1 MVCSVVINTI
11 IQVLVLLLLSLP
23 LSLLCINYTSHTTLL
38 ANYLEYCFFTANI
51 SSNVYNQVFQ
61 DSIVKF
67 SSLPPEH
74 FTDTL
79 CNILSGISFT
89 TEVGAF
95 FVKPT
100 PQNTQEQLSSYVNL
114 TLVNKS
120 AGKYDSVQDKSYE
133 LESIQLTLGRIHH
146 RDSSAAVGISYD
158 NALVPSLDFTQASTS
173 DLCDFLKLF
182 KADVSD
188 TVTEEEASDE
198 LLKFIPTAAVN
209 KQRPP
214 SKASTSTCKGCS
226 FVTHCS
232 WCRQECCEHYPL
244 KICSY
249 PRTGFVSC
257 ALCSECISY
266 NKHQDAKE
274 WVQASLNFL
283 TQPNDETIIA
293 SLGCALVAIALGFD
307 PRKLLK
313 EIAKQL
319 HMQGINSVAYSI
331 LNLAISISKE
341 VEPQLCILAS
351 SILQDLAKE
360 EKMTSKERYT
370 LALASKEALDVAL
383 DRNATLPDSEIRL
396 RKIECLIDQLFKERF
411 QKHLAEERLFDI
423 FVDLAFFTDAIHQ
436 NDAGQTRLQIIKKL
450 QENEPAL
457 FSSSL
462 FSSNL
467 AQMLDSVIVW
477 KEQQDLKFSDLP
489 MYVKEMVQLLFL
501 PSGEDLPPLDLAD
514 LGSILSN
521 FSEDDVSFHNATIT
535 AMQLVFDHF
544 HVLYSSSLIG
554 ACNKNIATPQPVCSP
569 CDGSTSIFVPSYKE
583 LTPPF
588 RETLPAIFQN
598 QDLKAFEESVV
609 QLFITQ
615 KWSNFDV
622 TSVYIDKAPV
632 CRSQAQKVICYL
644 QAAMWMVKNFNSDS
658 KYPTDVLYAY
668 KSILIHLLRL
678 CCETA
683 LYDCCNP
690 ALELYVI
697 RIAIGLIRKIVQVP
711 NACLV
716 FTEEDAFFLKSLL
729 KRLSKVVDMNSPS
742 FYLPILSLSEADVAD
757 TLIRKPHS
765 AFIFELQ
772 SINPN
777 LRALKDV
784 DLNYQL
790 YQNDILFSIF
800 PLKNSSDS
808 RARAMDGLLNSQGL
822 SWNDVSQAMSTP
834 LCPRD
839 EDGWLI
845 QTPELGVP
853 LEYSK
858 LVGFVF
864 DADKDEPS
872 LELLVVEAD
881 PKAGKK
887 GLFSQEDASVMLQ
900 LDLDDGALF
909 FSLDPPSEH
918 LDKSFHPFQQ
928 WRHPE
933 KINGT
938 EVLKTMF
945 ITDYLMKS
953 FTTGTDISS
962 KPPFKQRSCK
972 DGLTKNLPPLLQ
984 EAIRSTKERR
994 SKGSHCRRSRFWLE
1008 SKEVK
1013 YTKSQKGS
1021 RYVYYFRDVD
1031 IEVKSESS
1039 PFGIDLTLNQDNS
1052 PESPHISF
1060 ARDMTKHYSELSE
1073 YFPVFARLQELSKLQ
1088 FFSLELQS
1096 LVEIVKAKYPE
1107 KAASLTCFIQS
1118 FKQNKSLPSST
1129 CTWVPAVTSPKLQ
1142 SIFYGGVKLD
1152 FANLIA
1158 SAATF
1163 FCVRGK
1169 NTLDFFM
1176 SGCSGDEVLESKYI
1190 EPYEIVNQDSLQ
1202 ILHDVIKKTSCEV
1215 RDCSDIFHGIYLI
1228 QKEKEVSVGVSCDV
1242 FKTVSAMLKADKE
1255 IMHFSAMELRSDVGK
1270 NVLNTY
1276 LHAFMQQLG
1285 RDTCSTTNPVAGDFV
1300 KGVRFSREGAECIFD
1315 KLEHAIT
1322 VSVQFKPK
1330 KLSSQKEIVHYYAYS
1345 PPSGTAEIQNRSSE
1359 TRFNSWNQANLDD
1372 KESFSS
1378 SDVSKASSNDS
1389 TTLQIKFPGEIQS
1402 ASSPTE
1408 SLQFIQFMQEGIKEL
1423 PSANERV
1430 TSSTFRQINSAELN
1444 KHLDRLYHSVLF
1456 Y

>member
-1 MVCSVVINTI
+1 M
-11 IQVLVLLLLSLP
+11 
-23 LSLLCINYTSHTTLL
+23 
-38 ANYLEYCFFTANI
+38 
-51 SSNVYNQVFQ
+51 
-61 DSIVKF
+61 KF

-89 TEVGAF
+89 TDVGAF
-95 FVKPT
+95 CVKPT
-100 PQNTQEQLSSYVNL
+100 PQSTQEQLSSYVNL

-120 AGKYDSVQDKSYE
+120 AATYDSVQDKSYE
-133 LESIQLTLGRIHH
+133 LESIRSTFERIHH
-146 RDSSAAVGISYD
+146 RDSSATICISYDD
-158 NALVPSLDFTQASTS
+158 NALVPSLDITQASTS
-173 DLCDFLKLF
+173 DLCAFLKLF

-188 TVTEEEASDE
+188 TVTEKEASDE

-214 SKASTSTCKGCS
+214 SKASTSICKGCS

-244 KICSY
+244 KTCSY

-266 NKHQDAKE
+266 NRHEDAKE
-274 WVQASLNFL
+274 WAQASLNFL

-307 PRKLLK
+307 PRKLL
-313 EIAKQL
+313 EDIAKQL
-319 HMQGINSVAYSI
+319 HTQGINSVSYSI
-331 LNLAISISKE
+331 LNLAMSISKE
-341 VEPQLCILAS
+341 IEPKLYILAS

-360 EKMTSKERYT
+360 KEMTPKERYT

-383 DRNATLPDSEIRL
+383 DRNATVPESEVK
-396 RKIECLIDQLFKERF
+396 KIEHFTNEFFIEQILEHSEKNRILS
-411 QKHLAEERLFDI
+411 I
-423 FVDLAFFTDAIHQ
+423 IVDLAYYLDAHQ
-436 NDAGQTRLQIIKKL
+436 HLIDAYKQSDAQTRLKIIQKIL
-450 QENEPAL
+450 DNEFEPFL
-457 FSSSL
+457 N
-462 FSSNL
+462 SNL
-467 AQMLDSVIVW
+467 VLKILDFVLIW
-477 KEQQDLKFSDLP
+477 MKQQGLKFSDLP
-489 MYVKEMVQLLFL
+489 MYYKEMMEFLLL
-501 PSGEDLPPLDLAD
+501 PSGEDLPPLVDIGSYLSKFFEEGFSFDGMCIPLQLLLLDNFNA
-514 LGSILSN
+514 LIYSNSIL
-521 FSEDDVSFHNATIT
+521 
-535 AMQLVFDHF
+535 
-544 HVLYSSSLIG
+544 G
-554 ACNKNIATPQPVCSP
+554 ACLKKIVTPQLVCSP
-569 CDGSTSIFVPSYKE
+569 CDDSSTSIFIPSDKA
-583 LTPPF
+583 LIPPF
-588 RETLPAIFQN
+588 RAAFPQSR
-598 QDLKAFEESVV
+598 DLKAFEERVV
-609 QLFITQ
+609 QLFTTK

-622 TSVYIDKAPV
+622 AGAYIDLAPA
-632 CRSQAQKVICYL
+632 CNSQAQKVICYL
-644 QAAMWMVKNFNSDS
+644 QAAMWMVKSLNSNS
-658 KYPTDVLYAY
+658 KYSFDELYAY
-668 KSILIHLLRL
+668 KSILIYLLRL

-683 LYDCCNP
+683 LHDCRNP

-697 RIAIGLIRKIVQVP
+697 RIAIGLIRKITRVP
-711 NACLV
+711 KACLV

-729 KRLSKVVDMNSPS
+729 QRLSKVVDLNSPS
-742 FYLPILSLSEADVAD
+742 FYLPTISLSEADFAD
-757 TLIRKPHS
+757 KLTRKLHS

-772 SINPN
+772 SINPQH
-777 LRALKDV
+777 RALKDV

-790 YQNDILFSIF
+790 YQNDVFFSTF
-800 PLKNSSDS
+800 PLKNSSDC

-928 WRHPE
+928 WRNPE

-962 KPPFKQRSCK
+962 KPPFNQRPCK
-972 DGLTKNLPPLLQ
+972 DGLTKNLPPSLQ
-984 EAIRSTKERR
+984 EAICSTEERL
-994 SKGSHCRRSRFWLE
+994 KGSQPNRRRNRFWLE

-1013 YTKSQKGS
+1013 YKKSQKGS
-1021 RYVYYFRDVD
+1021 RYVYYFGDAG

-1039 PFGIDLTLNQDNS
+1039 PFGIDLTLEQDNS
-1052 PESPHISF
+1052 PESPHMSF
-1060 ARDMTKHYSELSE
+1060 ARDMTNHYSELSE

-1088 FFSLELQS
+1088 FFSFELQS
-1096 LVEIVKAKYPE
+1096 LVETVKAKYPE
-1107 KAASLTCFIQS
+1107 KAASLTCFIQA
-1118 FKQNKSLPSST
+1118 FKQHQPLPSST
-1129 CTWVPAVTSPKLQ
+1129 YTWVPAVTSPKLQ
-1142 SIFYGGVKLD
+1142 SIFYGGVK
-1152 FANLIA
+1152 FVCENLT
-1158 SAATF
+1158 SALH
-1163 FCVRGK
+1163 CVRGK
-1169 NTLDFFM
+1169 YTTDFFM
-1176 SGCSGDEVLESKYI
+1176 SGCSGDELLESKFI
-1190 EPYEIVNQDSLQ
+1190 EPHKIVNTDSLQ
-1202 ILHDVIKKTSCEV
+1202 ILHDVIKQTSCEV
-1215 RDCSDIFHGIYLI
+1215 RDCSDIFRGIYLLE
-1228 QKEKEVSVGVSCDV
+1228 KVKEVSVGVSCNV
-1242 FKTVSAMLKADKE
+1242 FKTVSAMLNADEE
-1255 IMHFSAMELRSDVGK
+1255 IMHFSTVELRSDVDK
-1270 NVLNTY
+1270 NVLNSS
-1276 LHAFMQQLG
+1276 LHVFMQQLG
-1285 RDTCSTTNPVAGDFV
+1285 RDLGSTTNSTASGFV

-1315 KLEHAIT
+1315 EFERATT
-1322 VSVQFKPK
+1322 VSVQTKPQ
-1330 KLSSQKEIVHYYAYS
+1330 KLSQKEIVSYNAYS
-1345 PPSGTAEIQNRSSE
+1345 PPSGKAEIQNRSSE

-1378 SDVSKASSNDS
+1378 SDVSKASPNHN
-1389 TTLQIKFPGEIQS
+1389 TTLTFQINIPGEMQS
-1402 ASSPTE
+1402 VDLSITQTE
-1408 SLQFIQFMQEGIKEL
+1408 ILQDLQEMIKEL
-1423 PSANERV
+1423 SSENERV
-1430 TSSTFRQINSAELN
+1430 TSSMFRQNNSAELN
-1444 KHLDRLYHSVLF
+1444 KHLGHLYHSVLSGTIR